1 MEKSTSEK
9 VVCYVVQ
16 GEHLLVFTHLDVPL
30 DVTGVQVPAGTVR
43 PGEDPAAAAVREVLE
58 ETGLRAVVVRRLGTA
73 AYDYSPARFET
84 ATRHFFLLSPATPA
98 ATAQRWEAGES
109 DPEHGSGTK
118 RWECRWMPLTQA
130 HVLSAGLGA
139 MVGSLYD

>member
-16 GEHLLVFTHLDVPL
+16 REHLLVFTHLDVPL

-58 ETGLRAVVVRRLGTA
+58 ETGMKADVVRPLGTA
-73 AYDYSPARFET
+73 AYDYSPARFEI
-84 ATRHFFLLSPATPA
+84 ATRHFFLLRPATPA
-98 ATAQRWEAGES
+98 DIARQWEAGES
-109 DPEHGSGTK
+109 DPDHGGGQQ
-118 RWECRWMPLTQA
+118 RWECRWMPLAQA

-139 MVGSLYD
+139 MLGSLCG